1 MGPKG
6 ESATEEGLLLV
17 ADDNEMNRD
26 MLARRLSRRGFT
38 VVTAVDGQEALDKI
52 AEQSFDIIV
61 LDIMMPR
68 IDGMEVLG
76 RVRETTPAADL
87 PIIMA
92 TAKSESLDVVRA
104 LELGAND
111 YVTKPLDF
119 QVVLARVQTQL
130 SLKRARQELKSAH
143 ARMKADLEAAARVQ
157 QALLPVNLPDIPGA
171 TCAWRYRACD
181 ELAGDAMN
189 IFLVDDR
196 HLCLYVLDVCGH
208 GVPASLLSVSVTRSL
223 TMHADRSSLVRVP
236 CEDGAGFSVTGPA
249 EVARR
254 LSVIYPMTAG
264 SPNLYFTLCYGI
276 LDVQTSR
283 FRFVSAGHPGPVLVR
298 RDGTASSI
306 IVPALPIGI
315 WQNAEYEETT
325 IDLLPGDRLYLYS
338 DGLTE
343 VTNPSGEE
351 FGENRMRAV
360 VTQKRELSLDESLD
374 ALIGSITSWHG
385 SDRFSD
391 DLSIVALEIHEKWDS
406 EDC

>member
-1 MGPKG
+1 MGPRS
-6 ESATEEGLLLV
+6 ERATEEGLLLV

-38 VVTAVDGQEALDKI
+38 VVTAADGQEALDRI
-52 AEQSFDIIV
+52 AEQSFDVIV

-68 IDGMEVLG
+68 VDGMEVLS
-76 RVRETTPAADL
+76 RVRETTAAVDL

-92 TAKSESLDVVRA
+92 TAKSETQDVVRA
-104 LELGAND
+104 LEMGAND

-157 QALLPVNLPDIPGA
+157 QALLPMDLPDIPGA

-181 ELAGDAMN
+181 ELAGDAVN
-189 IFLVDDR
+189 VFRVDDG
-196 HLCLYVLDVCGH
+196 HLCVYVLDVCGH

-236 CEDGAGFSVTGPA
+236 REDGAGFSVTGPA

-254 LSVIYPMTAG
+254 LNVIYPMGAG
-264 SPNLYFTLCYGI
+264 GASLYFTLCYGI
-276 LDVQTSR
+276 LDVQTNR
-283 FRFVSAGHPGPVLVR
+283 FRYVCAGHPGPVLVR

-306 IVPALPIGI
+306 NVPNLAVGMLP
-315 WQNAEYEETT
+315 NAEYEETT

-343 VTNPSGEE
+343 ETNPSGDG
-351 FGENRMRAV
+351 FGDDRLQAV
-360 VTQKRELSLDESLD
+360 VARKQELTLDESLD
-374 ALIGSITSWHG
+374 ALIGDITAWHG

-391 DLSIVALEIHEKWDS
+391 DLSIAALEINRK
-406 EDC
+406 